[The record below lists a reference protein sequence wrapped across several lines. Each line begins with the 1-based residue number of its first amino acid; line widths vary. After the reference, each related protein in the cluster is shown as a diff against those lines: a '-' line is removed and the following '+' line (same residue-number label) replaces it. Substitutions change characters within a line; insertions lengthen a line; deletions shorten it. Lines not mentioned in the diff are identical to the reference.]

1 MRMDLVGT
9 WKMSGKKS
17 NFFLAEINFL
27 NFPKLIFYRFWSNIT
42 RLPAAQKNFL
52 EMHEICNLTSLS
64 NFTSL
69 HAQNAVL
76 ERFVSK
82 RMALGK
88 SS

>member
-17 NFFLAEINFL
+17 NFFLDKINFL

-42 RLPAAQKNFL
+42 SLPAAQKNFL

-69 HAQNAVL
+69 L
-76 ERFVSK
+76 FIY
-82 RMALGK
+82 L
-88 SS
+88 